1 MNMDLDN
8 DGKISK
14 WEYFPYWFDRLR
26 IFPRISFNLHLHVLQ
41 CYNVVYGT

>member
-14 WEYFPYWFDRLR
+14 WEYFPIGLIDLEF
-26 IFPRISFNLHLHVLQ
+26 FPRISSNLHLHVLQ